1 MYLEHIYFLT
11 LFFGSKPESSRKF
24 EHDVYS
30 RLATAAEASCA
41 KVRDHVLPNDRLQL
55 QDGVLF
61 GSNWDYKVVRGSE
74 ALAATLTGV
83 LVAYSTFPS
92 ASELSRVIKIQLI
105 FEYFD
110 KDADGV
116 WFTDDIIF
124 FSHRLGRD
132 MDETKE
138 ATVEDLTE
146 FYLDAGPGCV
156 DVDYEEVFPQKKMGL
171 GILYYIKFF

>member
-1 MYLEHIYFLT
+1 MREDISQLCIIL
-11 LFFGSKPESSRKF
+11 
-24 EHDVYS
+24 YS
-30 RLATAAEASCA
+30 
-41 KVRDHVLPNDRLQL
+41 
-55 QDGVLF
+55 
-61 GSNWDYKVVRGSE
+61 
-74 ALAATLTGV
+74 
-83 LVAYSTFPS
+83 
-92 ASELSRVIKIQLI
+92 
-105 FEYFD
+105 
-110 KDADGV
+110 DGV